1 MFEILYTYREGFLSG
16 LVTTLWLATI
26 VWTAGLGLGVILG
39 ALADRYPDSV
49 GILIKAISFI
59 LAAIPVIVL
68 SFWAHFPLQ
77 VLLQKVI
84 DPFVTA
90 AAVLTVVNTFA
101 VAQIVAAAL
110 GEFPEQY
117 VTAARVC
124 GLDTRT
130 TFLKIKLP
138 IIFRLLLPPLLSAQ
152 VVILQATL
160 FASLISV
167 EEVFRAAQ
175 RINATAYKPVEIY
188 SAVAILFLI
197 ICLPLNGLAAILKQ
211 RFSRNLSER

>member
-1 MFEILYTYREGFLSG
+1 M
-16 LVTTLWLATI
+16 WLALV
-26 VWTAGLGLGVILG
+26 VWTVGLGLGVVLG
-39 ALADRYPDSV
+39 ALADRYRDTV
-49 GILIKAISFI
+49 GLLTSGISFL
-59 LAAIPVIVL
+59 LAGIPVIVL
-68 SFWAHFPLQ
+68 LFWAHFPLQ
-77 VLLQKVI
+77 VLLERVI

-90 AAVLTVVNTFA
+90 ASVLSLVNTFA
-101 VAQIVAAAL
+101 VAQIVTSVL

-138 IIFRLLLPPLLSAQ
+138 IVFRLLLPPLLTAQ
-152 VVILQATL
+152 VVILQGTL

-188 SAVAILFLI
+188 SALAILFLI
-197 ICLPLNGLAAILKQ
+197 ICVPLNALAALMKQ